1 MKNFAL
7 IGASGYI
14 APRHMK
20 AIKDTNNNLVAALDK
35 FDSVGVMDSYFPDA
49 DFFTEYERFDRH
61 ISKLKIE
68 NKLNLDYVSICTPN
82 YLHDSHI
89 RFALRHGADAICEKP
104 LVLNPWNI
112 DALKQIENESGK
124 RIYNILQLRVHP
136 SIIALKNKIDNG
148 LSNFLINP
156 TLDWKSLTMQV
167 FEKQPNHEILFS
179 GAIPPNPA
187 HLLANGNFETLINE
201 AKSLYDYIVV
211 DLAPTILVT
220 DTLLVAHLADAT
232 ICAVRANHTDK
243 KLIPFSM
250 NLSNTN
256 RLKNMTYVINAVK
269 ENRSYGYNYNYG
281 YNYGYGDV
289 ES

>member
-269 ENRSYGYNYNYG
+269 ENRSYGYNYN
-281 YNYGYGDV
+281 
-289 ES
+289 